1 MYMELLKSMFPEVSM
16 RMAMFHPA
24 FESVGGAEILAAA
37 QAGFYRDQ
45 GVAPDLVTLSY
56 DPGRWASR
64 LAGIP
69 VRVVEKRHWT
79 DLFMGLDRVG
89 KLRVR
94 GKRVAEVLRDYD
106 LVVAHNFPAST
117 LLGAASIK
125 GRKVWQCNEPP
136 RSIHMREANPTLTA
150 RVKALD
156 GHCEEEA
163 TRQFQKHLAVHDQK
177 MGRASSARARKNFDL
192 ESVQDIDQIYA
203 ISEFSRDNARAI
215 YGRCED
221 RVIYPI
227 VRFPDGGFARRGLD
241 RTVRRIL
248 IHSRLEV
255 LKNIDTVIR
264 GFGGFAKKSPVPCEL
279 HVVGEGP
286 SKELLAALAQE
297 ICPENSVF
305 FHGYLSDQELRRVY
319 EACDVFALL
328 TLDEPFGM
336 VYPEAAAKGLLLV
349 GPDHGGPLEIL
360 DGGRL
365 GWAIDAFSPE
375 ALGEALDQIWSLD
388 DAEVDRRREAAD
400 RACRSRFGLSAIGP
414 RLMELVRTV

>member
-1 MYMELLKSMFPEVSM
+1 MDLLKSMIPEVFM
-16 RMAMFHPA
+16 RMAVFHPA
-24 FESVGGAEILAAA
+24 FESVGGAEILAAT

-45 GVAPDLVTLSY
+45 GVAPDLVTLGY
-56 DPGRWASR
+56 DPARWASR

-69 VRVVEKRHWT
+69 VRVVEKRRWT
-79 DLFMGLDRVG
+79 DLFSGLGRMA

-94 GKRVAEVLRDYD
+94 GRRAAEVLRDYD

-117 LLGAASIK
+117 LLGMASIP

-136 RSIHMREANPTLTA
+136 RSIHMREANPALTSRLHA
-150 RVKALD
+150 TQ
-156 GHCEEEA
+156 GHCLEEA
-163 TRQFQKHLAVHDQK
+163 TRQFQKNLTVHDRK
-177 MGRASSARARKNFDL
+177 MGWASSARARKHLDL
-192 ESVQDIDQIYA
+192 EAIGTMDQIYA
-203 ISEFSRDNARAI
+203 ISEFSRDNARRI
-215 YGRCED
+215 YGRCDE

-227 VRFPDGGFARRGLD
+227 VRFPEGGFGRRGLD
-241 RTVRRIL
+241 RTVRRVL
-248 IHSRLEV
+248 VHSRLEV

-264 GFGGFAKKSPVPCEL
+264 GFGDFAKQSPVPCEL

-286 SKELLAALAQE
+286 SKERLAALARE
-297 ICPENSVF
+297 LCPAGRVC
-305 FHGYLSDQELRRVY
+305 FHGYLPDQELRKVY

-360 DGGRL
+360 DGGKL

-375 ALGEALDQIWSLD
+375 ALGETLGEIWSLD
-388 DAEVDRRREAAD
+388 DAEVDRRRAD
-400 RACRSRFGLSAIGP
+400 ADQACRSRFGLASIGP
-414 RLMELVRTV
+414 QLMDLVQDL

>member
-1 MYMELLKSMFPEVSM
+1 MFPEVSM
-16 RMAMFHPA
+16 RMAVFHPA

-45 GVAPDLVTLSY
+45 GVAPDLVTLGY
-56 DPGRWASR
+56 DPQRWASR
-64 LAGIP
+64 LSGIP

-79 DLFMGLDRVG
+79 DLFFGLSRMG

-94 GKRVAEVLRDYD
+94 GERAAKLLRDYD
-106 LVVAHNFPAST
+106 LVVAHNFPASA
-117 LLGAASIK
+117 LLGAAQVP

-136 RSIHMREANPTLTA
+136 RGIHLRAANPMLTA
-150 RVKALD
+150 RVEAT
-156 GHCEEEA
+156 GGQRAEEA
-163 TRQFQKHLAVHDQK
+163 TKQFQKSLAAHDK
-177 MGRASSARARKNFDL
+177 ALKRASSARARKTFDL
-192 ESVQDIDQIYA
+192 EAIRAIDQIYA

-227 VRFPDGGFARRGLD
+227 VRFPEGGFTRQGLD
-241 RTVRRIL
+241 RTVRRVL
-248 IHSRLEV
+248 VHSRLEV

-264 GFGGFAKKSPVPCEL
+264 GFSQFAKASRVPCEL

-286 SKELLAALAQE
+286 SRPGYEALAAE
-297 ICPENSVF
+297 ICAQGSVR
-305 FHGYLSDQELRRVY
+305 FHGYLPDDELRRVY
-319 EACDVFALL
+319 EICDVFALL

-349 GPDHGGPLEIL
+349 GPDHGGPMEIL

-365 GWAIDAFSPE
+365 GWTIDAFSPE
-375 ALGEALDQIWSLD
+375 ALCEALEQVWSLD
-388 DAEVDRRREAAD
+388 DAEVDRRREMAD
-400 RACRSRFGLSAIGP
+400 HACRSRFSLPAVGP
-414 RLMELVRTV
+414 LLMDLLKPA

>member
-1 MYMELLKSMFPEVSM
+1 M
-16 RMAMFHPA
+16 RMAVFHPA
-24 FESVGGAEILAAA
+24 FESVGGAEILAAT

-45 GVAPDLVTLSY
+45 GMAPDLVTLGY
-56 DPGRWASR
+56 DPERWASR
-64 LAGIP
+64 LTGIP
-69 VRVVEKRHWT
+69 VRVVEKRRWT
-79 DLFMGLDRVG
+79 DLFFGLGRMA

-94 GKRVAEVLRDYD
+94 GIRAAEVLQDYD

-136 RSIHMREANPTLTA
+136 RGIHFREANPTLTGRLQA
-150 RVKALD
+150 TGGRGA
-156 GHCEEEA
+156 EEA
-163 TRQFQKHLAVHDQK
+163 TRYFQKHLAVHDQK
-177 MGRASSARARKNFDL
+177 MGRPSSARARRNFDL
-192 ESVQDIDQIYA
+192 ASIQAIDQIYA

-227 VRFPDGGFARRGLD
+227 VRFPEGGFARHGLD
-241 RTVRRIL
+241 RTTRRIL

-255 LKNIDTVIR
+255 LKNIDTVLR
-264 GFGGFAKKSPVPCEL
+264 GFSEFSKRSPVPCEL

-286 SKELLAALAQE
+286 SKEGLAALAQE
-297 ICPENSVF
+297 ICPEGSVS
-305 FHGYLSDQELRRVY
+305 FHGYLSDQALRKVY
-319 EACDVFALL
+319 EICDVFALL

-375 ALGEALDQIWSLD
+375 ALCEALEEIWSLD

-400 RACRSRFGLSAIGP
+400 RACRARFSLLAVGP
-414 RLMELVRTV
+414 QLMELVRNV

>member
-1 MYMELLKSMFPEVSM
+1 M
-16 RMAMFHPA
+16 RMAVFHPA
-24 FESVGGAEILAAA
+24 FESVGGAEILAAT

-45 GVAPDLVTLSY
+45 GVAPELVTLGY
-56 DPGRWASR
+56 DPERWASR

-69 VRVVEKRHWT
+69 VHVVQKRRWS
-79 DLFMGLDRVG
+79 DLFAGLSQMA

-94 GKRVAEVLRDYD
+94 GRRTTEVLKDFD
-106 LVVAHNFPAST
+106 LVVAHNFPASA

-136 RSIHMREANPTLTA
+136 RGIYMREANPAVTA
-150 RVKALD
+150 RRQATE
-156 GHCEEEA
+156 GHFTEDA
-163 TRQFQKHLAVHDQK
+163 TRNFAKKLAAHDLK
-177 MGRASSARARKNFDL
+177 LGRSSSARDRRDFDQ
-192 ESVQDIDQIYA
+192 EAIRGIDQIYA
-203 ISEFSRDNARAI
+203 ISEFSRDNARRI
-215 YGRCED
+215 YGHCED

-227 VRFPDGGFARRGLD
+227 VRFPEGGFSRSGLD

-248 IHSRLEV
+248 VHSRLEV
-255 LKNIDTVIR
+255 MKNIDTVIR
-264 GFGGFAKKSPVPCEL
+264 GFSGFVKRSPVPCEL

-286 SKELLAALAQE
+286 SKERLSALAKE
-297 ICPENSVF
+297 ICPGNSVT
-305 FHGYLSDQELRRVY
+305 FHGYLPDQDLRRVY

-365 GWAIDAFSPE
+365 GWTIDAFSPE
-375 ALGEALDQIWSLD
+375 ALGEAFEQIWSLD

-400 RACRSRFGLSAIGP
+400 RACRSRFSVAAVGP
-414 RLMELVRTV
+414 QLMELIRSA